1 MKDKNMSNLYELLPK
16 IQENPSLYL
25 GRYSILS
32 LLAFWSGYKIALAQ
46 FGIQPT
52 KQHEEFE
59 EFLGWIPERLE
70 VKTGQSWASIILFY
84 SPDERS
90 ALDTFFELWSEFL
103 NRDEFSEIDNP
114 TDFNSEYTNMD
125 D

>member
-1 MKDKNMSNLYELLPK
+1 MYLY
-16 IQENPSLYL
+16 
-25 GRYSILS
+25 RYSILS
-32 LLAFWSGYKIALAQ
+32 FFAFWSGYKIAREQ

-52 KQHEEFE
+52 RQHEEFE
-59 EFLGWIPERLE
+59 EFLRWIPERLE

-103 NRDEFSEIDNP
+103 NPE
-114 TDFNSEYTNMD
+114 
-125 D
+125 